1 MLHFTSRQVLS
12 ANRTVD
18 KAASSHTANV
28 FAFMWSPCRPMHT
41 YWRDSVTEH
50 IKSILAQQEH
60 PLVINVASIE
70 YSKAVDLKAIQ
81 ADGTPVVECAFKDGG
96 KTVTVLTKRARGLL
110 ARYAVKQQVQSV
122 DDLKGFN
129 YEGYCYSDS
138 ESSADKIVFTR
149 TAEARLNSVPETA
162 KGGCKAAQE
171 AKGTKSSDSAAA
183 DDDHDEQQSTEKPP
197 KKSRKK

>member
-1 MLHFTSRQVLS
+1 
-12 ANRTVD
+12 
-18 KAASSHTANV
+18 
-28 FAFMWSPCRPMHT
+28 MHT
-41 YWRDSVTEH
+41 YWRDSVTGH
-50 IKSILAQQEH
+50 IKSMLAQQEH

-70 YSKAVDLKAIQ
+70 YSKAVDLKAIK
-81 ADGTPVVECAFKDGG
+81 AEGTPVVQCAFKDGG
-96 KTVTVLTKRARGLL
+96 KTVTVLAKRARGLL
-110 ARYAVKQQVQSV
+110 ARYVVKQRVQSV
-122 DDLKGFN
+122 DDLKGFS

-171 AKGTKSSDSAAA
+171 AKGTKSSANNDA
-183 DDDHDEQQSTEKPP
+183 DDEQQSTEKPA